1 VDVVSSV
8 RREPRQA
15 EVWLVA
21 LDPTK
26 GSEIR
31 KTRPC
36 LVVSPD
42 EMNQH
47 IATVIVVP
55 LTTSVRAYPTRIGI
69 HFQGKTGQAALD
81 QIRTDDQTRLV
92 KKLGAVRAPR
102 RTGWLASWSRCSPA
116 GNRRVGRP
124 GPLW

>member
-1 VDVVSSV
+1 LASHVKT
-8 RREPRQA
+8 PRQG
-15 EVWLVA
+15 EVWLVT

-42 EMNQH
+42 EMNEY

-55 LTTSVRAYPTRIGI
+55 LTTTIRAYPSRVLVPFG
-69 HFQGKTGQAALD
+69 GKNGQAALD
-81 QIRTDDQTRLV
+81 QIRTVDKTRLV
-92 KKLGAVRAPR
+92 
-102 RTGWLASWSRCSPA
+102 
-116 GNRRVGRP
+116 RRVGAVSRATADEVAAT
-124 GPLW
+124 LIEMFRRQ

>member
-1 VDVVSSV
+1 VDVVRGAS
-8 RREPRQA
+8 RGPRQG

-21 LDPTK
+21 LDPAK

-55 LTTSVRAYPTRIGI
+55 LTTTVRAYPTPIGI
-69 HFQGKTGQAALD
+69 HFQGKAGQAALD
-81 QIRTDDQTRLV
+81 QIHTADKARLV
-92 KKLGAVRAPR
+92 KKLGGVPEA
-102 RTGWLASWSRCSPA
+102 TSDEMA
-116 GNRRVGRP
+116 GVLVEMFTRG
-124 GPLW
+124 

>member
-1 VDVVSSV
+1 VDVVSSA
-8 RREPRQA
+8 RRGPRQG

-21 LDPTK
+21 LDPTR

-55 LTTSVRAYPTRIGI
+55 LTTTVRAYPTRIGI
-69 HFQGKTGQAALD
+69 HFQGTNGQAALD
-81 QIRTDDQTRLV
+81 QIRTVDKARLV
-92 KKLGAVRAPR
+92 KKLGGVSEATSDEV
-102 RTGWLASWSRCSPA
+102 A
-116 GNRRVGRP
+116 GVLVEMFTRG
-124 GPLW
+124 

>member
-8 RREPRQA
+8 RRGPRQG

-31 KTRPC
+31 KPRRC

-55 LTTSVRAYPTRIGI
+55 LTTGVRAYPTRIGI

-81 QIRTDDQTRLV
+81 QIRTVDKARLV
-92 KKLGAVRAPR
+92 KKLGGVPEATLDQA
-102 RTGWLASWSRCSPA
+102 A
-116 GNRRVGRP
+116 GVLVEMFTRG
-124 GPLW
+124 

>member
-1 VDVVSSV
+1 VEVVSSV
-8 RREPRQA
+8 RREPREG

-55 LTTSVRAYPTRIGI
+55 LTTKVRAYPTRIGI
-69 HFQGKTGQAALD
+69 HFQGKIGQAALD
-81 QIRTDDQTRLV
+81 QIRTVDQTRLV
-92 KKLGAVRAPR
+92 KKLGAV
-102 RTGWLASWSRCSPA
+102 PA
-116 GNRRVGRP
+116 ATSDEVAGVLVEIFTRG
-124 GPLW
+124 